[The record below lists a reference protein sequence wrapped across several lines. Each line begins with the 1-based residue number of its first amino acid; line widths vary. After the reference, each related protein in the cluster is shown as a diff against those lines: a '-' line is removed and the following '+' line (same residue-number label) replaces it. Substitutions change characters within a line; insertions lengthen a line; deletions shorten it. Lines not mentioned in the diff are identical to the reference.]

1 MAFDFGC
8 LQPYVADKYITDID
22 SNGKSVFVTHTNK
35 GKYMVECLEEGYL
48 ENVLNRLCNAGAIND
63 QFNYEN
69 PKLDG
74 EIDGLR
80 IHATHRSF
88 STSGFTLSIRKNP
101 VALVITEKM
110 AMKTNYCSSDVF
122 RFLKVCMEGKL
133 SVIFGG
139 EVGTGKSQLMKTML
153 SYCPKN
159 WAIDL
164 ISDVDELR
172 MLELYPK
179 RNIRQYIIND
189 IMDYTA
195 TTACILR
202 DNADYVCFQEVRD
215 CAVDDLFLVLSS
227 SARVSATVH
236 VKDALLMPQRLIQ
249 LSANKNDAHLVST
262 IHDYIQVCI
271 VPCKEYVQGVTKR
284 YIKQI
289 AVFYNDVNREPK
301 KSLIYEYAAG
311 KIYKKELPTYFKDQF
326 SKLGIEF
333 DWREEVEEL

>member
-1 MAFDFGC
+1 MSFDFGC
-8 LQPYVADKYITDID
+8 LQPYIDDKNITDID
-22 SNGKSVFVTHTNK
+22 SNGKSVYVTHVNK
-35 GKYMVECLEEGYL
+35 GKYMSDTLSEDYL
-48 ENVLNRLCNAGAIND
+48 ENLLNRLCNAGAIND

-88 STSGFTLSIRKNP
+88 STSGYTLSIRKNP
-101 VALVITEKM
+101 VELVITEKM
-110 AMKTNYCSSDVF
+110 AIKTKYCSKDVF
-122 RFLKVCMEGKL
+122 RFLKACTESRL

-153 SYCPKN
+153 STCPRN
-159 WAIDL
+159 WAIDF
-164 ISDVDELR
+164 ISDIDELR

-179 RNIRQYIIND
+179 RNIRQYIVND
-189 IMDYTA
+189 IMGYTE

-215 CAVDDLFLVLSS
+215 HAVDDLFLVLSS

-236 VKDALLMPQRLIQ
+236 LKDAMLMPQRLIQ
-249 LSANKNDAHLVST
+249 LSNNKNDSHLLST

-271 VPCKEYVQGVTKR
+271 VPYKEYVQGTTKR

-289 AVFYNDVNREPK
+289 AVFWNDAERVPQK
-301 KSLIYEYAAG
+301 KLIYECQKDG
-311 KIYKKELPTYFKDQF
+311 IHKFELPRYFKDFFKKQ
-326 SKLGIEF
+326 GIVF
-333 DWREEVEEL
+333 DWREEIEEL

>member
-1 MAFDFGC
+1 MSFDFGC
-8 LQPYVADKYITDID
+8 LQSYIDDKYITDID
-22 SNGKSVFVTHTNK
+22 SNGKTVYITHVNK
-35 GKYMVECLEEGYL
+35 GKYMAATLCEDYL
-48 ENVLNRLCNAGAIND
+48 ENLLNRLCNAGAIND

-80 IHATHRSF
+80 IHATHQTF
-88 STSGFTLSIRKNP
+88 STSGYTLSIRKNP
-101 VALVITEKM
+101 VDLVITEKM
-110 AMKTNYCSSDVF
+110 ASKTKYCSKDIF
-122 RFLKVCMEGKL
+122 RFLKACTESRL

-159 WAIDL
+159 CAIDF
-164 ISDVDELR
+164 ISDIDELR

-179 RNIRQYIIND
+179 RNIRQYIVND
-189 IMDYTA
+189 IMGYTA

-215 CAVDDLFLVLSS
+215 HAVDDLFLVLSS
-227 SARVSATVH
+227 SARVCATVH
-236 VKDALLMPQRLIQ
+236 LKDALLMPQRLIQ
-249 LSANKNDAHLVST
+249 LSDNKNDNHLLST

-271 VPCKEYVQGVTKR
+271 VPYKEFVQGVTRR

-289 AVFYNDVNREPK
+289 AVFWNDENRVPK
-301 KSLIYEYAAG
+301 KKLIYEHQQDG
-311 KIYKKELPTYFKDQF
+311 IHKLELPQYFQDYFIKQ
-326 SKLGIEF
+326 GIEF
-333 DWREEVEEL
+333 DWREEIEKL